1 MRGIFLPHLYISGK
15 SGHPFGDTKYRK
27 EKIMGTPII
36 PGLAGTQ
43 TEKNLN
49 EAISG
54 ESRAHLKYQLYAKRA
69 EEDGY
74 YSVSEIFRETSGN
87 EYAHAEIWL
96 KLLGEI
102 SNTETNLH
110 QAADG
115 ERWEWTDMYAGF
127 AATAREEGFPQI
139 AALFD
144 MVASVE
150 KMHEARYTDLEN
162 SVRQNTSYVSE
173 EETLWICLNCGY
185 VHKGKAAPAV
195 CPTCKY
201 PKDYFDRKN
210 G

>member
-1 MRGIFLPHLYISGK
+1 
-15 SGHPFGDTKYRK
+15 
-27 EKIMGTPII
+27 MGTPII

-69 EEDGY
+69 EEEGY
-74 YSVSEIFRETSGN
+74 YSIAEIFRETSGN

-96 KLLGEI
+96 KLIGEI
-102 SNTETNLH
+102 GSTENNLH

-127 AATAREEGFPQI
+127 AETARQEGFAQI

-144 MVASVE
+144 HVASVE
-150 KMHEARYTDLEN
+150 KMHEERYVQLE
-162 SVRQNTSYVSE
+162 TSLRDGKAYSSDSA
-173 EETLWICLNCGY
+173 ETLWICLNCGY
-185 VHKGKAAPAV
+185 IHKGKEPPAV
-195 CPTCKY
+195 CPTCMY
-201 PKDYFDRKN
+201 PKGYFERKN